1 MAEAAP
7 FSRCL
12 DQSSLGS
19 VVTCRRFAL
28 TRIEPMR
35 IETLRGL
42 VGEETLALT
51 LGFRLAMQM
60 AALGR
65 LLLLHGAV
73 AALARETQINDL
85 AAHVFLRKASR
96 LMTFGPSAGSS
107 AGFCLASPD
116 LASPD
121 LASAFVSADLPEAA
135 GFVPAS
141 GTDFV

>member
-1 MAEAAP
+1 
-7 FSRCL
+7 
-12 DQSSLGS
+12 
-19 VVTCRRFAL
+19 
-28 TRIEPMR
+28 MR

-60 AALGR
+60 AVLGR

-107 AGFCLASPD
+107 AGFCFASPDLASPD
-116 LASPD
+116 LASLGLASPD

-141 GTDFV
+141 GTDFASGAPFGPVLSLV